1 MSSCGKFSRSLA
13 DHFFSHNKKFTAFR
27 GLNNERLSRIFYSHA
42 VCFLFQGGKFSVV
55 PLFVNIGSGLALL
68 GIVSWYFLLQSSL
81 GVHELHPF
89 VLQQFSDVYLDC
101 KPLSCSVCFF
111 QATVLCDIV
120 VLYVVKRKSYYRE
133 KKYQYVNDP
142 DESGSEVRKL
152 SKRGWGEG
160 CWRWGRLH
168 IFLLNHRRPRA
179 RVKGERLCRKERG
192 ESSPPFSINLHNL
205 LFCLP
210 LLALGKERRPLAV

>member
-1 MSSCGKFSRSLA
+1 M
-13 DHFFSHNKKFTAFR
+13 
-27 GLNNERLSRIFYSHA
+27 
-42 VCFLFQGGKFSVV
+42 
-55 PLFVNIGSGLALL
+55 
-68 GIVSWYFLLQSSL
+68 
-81 GVHELHPF
+81 
-89 VLQQFSDVYLDC
+89 
-101 KPLSCSVCFF
+101 
-111 QATVLCDIV
+111 LCDIV

-152 SKRGWGEG
+152 SKRGWGGGG

-179 RVKGERLCRKERG
+179 RVKGERLCHKERG
-192 ESSPPFSINLHNL
+192 ENSPPFSINLHNL

>member
-1 MSSCGKFSRSLA
+1 M
-13 DHFFSHNKKFTAFR
+13 
-27 GLNNERLSRIFYSHA
+27 
-42 VCFLFQGGKFSVV
+42 
-55 PLFVNIGSGLALL
+55 
-68 GIVSWYFLLQSSL
+68 
-81 GVHELHPF
+81 
-89 VLQQFSDVYLDC
+89 
-101 KPLSCSVCFF
+101 
-111 QATVLCDIV
+111 LCDIV

-152 SKRGWGEG
+152 SKQGWGEG

>member
-1 MSSCGKFSRSLA
+1 MLSCGKFSRTLA

-89 VLQQFSDVYLDC
+89 ALQQFSDVYLDC

-152 SKRGWGEG
+152 SKRGWGG
-160 CWRWGRLH
+160 GGGWRGGRLRTASY
-168 IFLLNHRRPRA
+168 FSF
-179 RVKGERLCRKERG
+179 
-192 ESSPPFSINLHNL
+192 ESP
-205 LFCLP
+205 
-210 LLALGKERRPLAV
+210 